1 MVFVNVVA
9 INNEVTEVF
18 TCICAYI
25 LKLRCYELLLN
36 QISRIWKRRLNE
48 EILKPLVLLR
58 LSKTEFSGL
67 NMRVERMY
75 M

>member
-1 MVFVNVVA
+1 MKLLKYL
-9 INNEVTEVF
+9 
-18 TCICAYI
+18 YI
-25 LKLRCYELLLN
+25 YMYKIRCYELLSN

-58 LSKTEFSGL
+58 LSKTEYSGL
-67 NMRVERMY
+67 NMHAERMY